1 MKLGGEYMYTYNKKI
16 LFSDIDQGAKMSL
29 AGIMNAM
36 QDCVNI
42 NSESIGKGIDYLLE
56 TKRTW
61 FAINWYIEINRY
73 PKMFEDVV
81 VKTWPYDFSSSMG
94 FRNVIMED
102 MSGQVI
108 VAADSIWTLVDLDTG
123 RPIRITEDDTKG
135 YDLEDKYSIENPG
148 RKIKLPNEFELI
160 DTVAVKKSDID
171 YNGHMSNGKY
181 IQLAD
186 EYVPVETHPSKIRVE
201 YKSQSK
207 LGEILE
213 VYKACQENRT
223 FIKIQGKDDGSVKAV
238 VELV

>member
-1 MKLGGEYMYTYNKKI
+1 MYTYNKKI

-56 TKRTW
+56 TRRTW

-73 PKMFEDVV
+73 PKMFEDVL
-81 VKTWPYDFSSSMG
+81 VKTWPYDFTSSMG
-94 FRNVIMED
+94 YRNVIIED
-102 MSGQVI
+102 ASGEVI

-123 RPIRITEDDTKG
+123 RPIRITEEDSAG
-135 YDLEDKYSIENPG
+135 YDLEDKYPIENPG
-148 RKIKLPNEFELI
+148 RKIKLPKEFQLI

-186 EYVPVETHPSKIRVE
+186 EYIPVESHPGKIRVE
-201 YKSQSK
+201 YKSQSR
-207 LGEILE
+207 LGELLE
-213 VYKACQENRT
+213 IYKACEDDRT
-223 FIKIQGKDDGSVKAV
+223 FIKIQGKEDGSVKAV
-238 VELV
+238 VELA

>member
-1 MKLGGEYMYTYNKKI
+1 MYTYNKKI

-29 AGIMNAM
+29 AGIMNAL

-73 PKMFEDVV
+73 PKMFEDVL
-81 VKTWPYDFSSSMG
+81 VKTWPYNFTSSMG
-94 FRNVIMED
+94 YRNVIMED
-102 MSGQVI
+102 STGEVI

-123 RPIRITEDDTKG
+123 RPIRITDEDSEG
-135 YDLEDKYSIENPG
+135 YDLEPQYPIDNPG
-148 RKIKLPNEFELI
+148 RKIKLPKDFELI

-186 EYVPVETHPSKIRVE
+186 EYIPIGSHIGKIRVE
-201 YKSQSK
+201 YKSQSR
-207 LGEILE
+207 LGDHLE
-213 VYKACQENRT
+213 VYKSCEDDKI
-223 FIKIQGKDDGSVKAV
+223 FIKIQGKEDGSVKAV
-238 VELV
+238 VELA

>member
-1 MKLGGEYMYTYNKKI
+1 MYTYNKKI

-29 AGIMNAM
+29 AGIMNAL